1 MNRFRVNRDKE
12 SGFSLVE
19 LLVTV
24 VIIAVLAAIAIPLY
38 TSQRNKSALASAQSD
53 ASAIT
58 SEISSMLTA
67 APWTNMGAAPTLTF
81 SGTTITATG
90 AGAGAAPAATSVTGS
105 YRLSPNTTITG
116 SIVPGAVT
124 GGSPGYCIAVS
135 NTSGTSTQTAY
146 ANAAGL
152 STTATACAAGVMS

>member
-1 MNRFRVNRDKE
+1 MNRFRSARDEK
-12 SGFSLVE
+12 GFSLVE

-38 TSQRNKSALASAQSD
+38 TSQKNKSAMASAQSD

-58 SEISSMLTA
+58 SEINTMLTNV
-67 APWTNMGAAPTLTF
+67 PWTHMGAAPTMVF
-81 SGTTITATG
+81 AANVITVTG

-105 YRLSPNTTITG
+105 YRLSPNTTISG
-116 SIVPGAVT
+116 SVVPGAVT
-124 GGSPGYCIAVS
+124 GGSPVYCIAVV
-135 NTSGTSTQTAY
+135 NTSGSSNQTAY
-146 ANAAGL
+146 ANSAGL